1 MLTNK
6 PPASASPPKLP
17 HRSALLQAEHAA
29 AMEATSRELEE
40 QAATHAAQ
48 LQAKLAELTALS
60 EAKVGC
66 LPACLPVAYV

>member
-1 MLTNK
+1 
-6 PPASASPPKLP
+6 
-17 HRSALLQAEHAA
+17 
-29 AMEATSRELEE
+29 MEATSRELEE